1 MEIFL
6 WWFKFQYVFI
16 NSRQKIIP
24 ILIVLFFK
32 FHYVSI
38 NSLLQQ
44 LAQQLWLSLNSI
56 MFLLI
61 HFTDETYFDEHPY
74 FKFHYVSI
82 NSINPIASHI
92 MLLFFK
98 FHYVSINSPVTLV
111 NWILL
116 NNFKFHYVSI
126 NSLSRND
133 LTLLN

>member
-1 MEIFL
+1 MFLLILMMESQQQKSFHTLNSIMFL
-6 WWFKFQYVFI
+6 
-16 NSRQKIIP
+16 
-24 ILIVLFFK
+24 LIRDCGIYCSFVKNFK

-98 FHYVSINSPVTLV
+98 FHYVSINSEQTEETF
-111 NWILL
+111 ND
-116 NNFKFHYVSI
+116 FFH
-126 NSLSRND
+126 L
-133 LTLLN
+133 

>member
-1 MEIFL
+1 MTA
-6 WWFKFQYVFI
+6 VFI
-16 NSRQKIIP
+16 VVLLKTLNSIMFLL
-24 ILIVLFFK
+24 ILHHCSKVFLHF
-32 FHYVSI
+32 
-38 NSLLQQ
+38 
-44 LAQQLWLSLNSI
+44 LALNSI

-126 NSLSRND
+126 NSQLIRL
-133 LTLLN
+133 LTISCFVL